1 MKRLLKWIAIVIAV
15 LVVVVLVLPFLIDVN
30 MFRPRIES
38 ELTNA
43 LGRKVTVGNLKLSLW
58 SGSLAAD
65 NISIA
70 DDPAFSNRP
79 FVRADTLDVGVNLMP
94 LVFSKKLEVRDITLT
109 HPQVSLMRTPQGKWN
124 FSSLGNPQGANPSGG
139 TQGESSPPSNT
150 KPAPPKPAASQT
162 QSASKASA
170 PSPGE
175 KTQSEQGLEQN
186 LSVGVLNIRS
196 GQISVADTN
205 APSKARIYRNVD
217 VTVKNFSLSSQ
228 FPFTLSADLP
238 GGGNAKLDGTGG
250 PVNRNDT
257 ALTPL
262 QAKISVNQLD
272 LARSGFIDPSSGFA
286 GSVNFSGNL
295 ESDGNKARSM
305 GDATASSLKLSPKGT
320 PASKPVALKYAT
332 SYDLEKSTGV
342 LTQGDVSL
350 GHASAKLSGSY
361 DLHGSTAV
369 LNMKLNAD
377 NMPVE
382 DLEVLLPALGIE
394 LPKGSSLQGGTL
406 TADLTI
412 NGAVNALNIA
422 GPVKLADTKLAG
434 FDMGSKLAAISA
446 LSGAKTG
453 PDTTIQ
459 NFSSD
464 VHYSPTGIQTQNIS
478 LIIPAIGTITGSGN
492 MNPQNALD
500 YHMTAALNGAMVGG
514 LSKMAG
520 LSGNGTSI
528 PFFITGTAADPKFM
542 PDVKGMVNGELG
554 KQLGNQLQKQL
565 GGNAAGAGTG
575 AGAQGVVNAI
585 GGLFGKKKK
594 Q

>member
-492 MNPQNALD
+492 MNPQSALD

-565 GGNAAGAGTG
+565 GGNATGAGTG